1 MSEFGEGLFSDF
13 RPASNNKAVQEQTI
27 AGKSI
32 SAPECLPTGPGSF
45 MDISQAED
53 VGARNAVRLQR
64 KRRRPAL
71 ACDECRRRKV
81 KCDRAVPC
89 TNCIR
94 HQCADVCSYHS
105 SNVPRRRVPDTTP
118 PADPESVWPPRAIED
133 LQTPA
138 VNSVSS
144 NAGVEGRSPSSA
156 LDANVTS
163 LNERI
168 RELEQRLS
176 RVQPSAGPDGSAHDA
191 AQRLINRGAP
201 KGILAKT
208 RYFGVSHWMHSAVAL
223 PLIIEVM
230 HSKEEHGETLY
241 SRLSANKR
249 LGRRIKST
257 RMPVSA
263 SHKFSQ
269 NRRPPC
275 SRELCDQLVDNY
287 FRTFETI
294 YRILHVPRF
303 RREYVKYWEDPT
315 AVRDAFLV
323 QLQLVLAIGA
333 CLQDDIFSLRNQAT
347 EWLHDAQHWITSP
360 TPTFKARLSLD
371 AMQSMC
377 LLHIAR
383 ETTGVGAD
391 LTWIS
396 AGELLRNA
404 IFMGLHRDPDKL
416 SKMPIYRAEIRRR
429 LWGTILEMA
438 LQASIDS
445 GGPASISLSDFDTKP
460 PSNFDDIQLDDTEAE
475 TVLEAP
481 QPMPTD
487 HFTQTSVQ
495 IALYKSFPTRLAI
508 AQYLNDFR
516 SNGNYSTTLRL
527 NTEMTAACRTLSMIL
542 RSFRSR
548 DSHDSPNSATN
559 QQHPS
564 EFQILVTE
572 LITHRY
578 FLALHMPWQTA
589 LQRDPSHYFSRKVS
603 VETAMMLYRSCCSDG
618 VSEDRRPAESVG
630 RADFSR
636 LSICGSGIYRN
647 NNLQST
653 VTLATELI
661 WQLREEKATRTEAGF
676 AGDFGGTGPDSHLQ
690 GGGIPPKTTF
700 GLGVMPF
707 ADLLGALRGF
717 AAWAERRILAGDTNT
732 KGLIFVHC
740 VLSQAESIQRGQSDD
755 EMRTRSIAS
764 IKESISKCHGLL
776 KVLAA
781 RVGVSSAQANETS
794 TSKASDA
801 GKQVSAST
809 IEGITGSAKDILTSG
824 DSGNTGDSGFGHSDI
839 ETATADSTPQ
849 EKFVAF
855 GGIADLSFDMDGMW
869 DLGTMMNG
877 QGSGLNFD
885 WPGPGMYN

>member
-1 MSEFGEGLFSDF
+1 MSEFGEGLFADF
-13 RPASNNKAVQEQTI
+13 RPGSSNNKSVEEQTI
-27 AGKSI
+27 AGKVTSTTG
-32 SAPECLPTGPGSF
+32 CLPTGPGSF
-45 MDISQAED
+45 MDLSQGED
-53 VGARNAVRLQR
+53 VGASSVVRLQR

-89 TNCIR
+89 TNCVR
-94 HQCADVCSYHS
+94 HQCADVCSYHAS
-105 SNVPRRRVPDTTP
+105 HVPRRRVPDLTP
-118 PADPESVWPPRAIED
+118 PADPESVWPPRAVED

-138 VNSVSS
+138 ATSGSS
-144 NAGVEGRSPSSA
+144 NPGVDGRSPSSA

-168 RELEQRLS
+168 RELEERLS
-176 RVQPSAGPDGSAHDA
+176 RGQASAGPDGSAHDA
-191 AQRLINRGAP
+191 AQRTINRGAP

-230 HSKEEHGETLY
+230 HSKEEQGETLY

-249 LGRRIKST
+249 LGRRIKSA

-263 SHKFSQ
+263 NHKFSQ
-269 NRRPPC
+269 SRRAPC
-275 SRELCDQLVDNY
+275 SRDLCDQLVDNY
-287 FRTFETI
+287 FRTFETV
-294 YRILHVPRF
+294 YRILHVPKF
-303 RREYVKYWEDPT
+303 RREYAKYWEDPT
-315 AVRDAFLV
+315 AVRDVFLI

-333 CLQDDIFSLRNQAT
+333 CLHDDIFSLRHQAT
-347 EWLHDAQHWITSP
+347 EWLYDAQHWITMP

-416 SKMPIYRAEIRRR
+416 SKMPTYRAEIRRR

-445 GGPASISLSDFDTKP
+445 GGPASISLSDFDTKL
-460 PSNFDDIQLDDTEAE
+460 PSNFDDVQLDDTEGEPA
-475 TVLEAP
+475 LEPP
-481 QPMPTD
+481 QPMPAD

-495 IALYKSFPTRLAI
+495 IALHKSFPTRLAI

-542 RSFRSR
+542 RAFRSR
-548 DSHDSPNSATN
+548 DSRDSPGSATN
-559 QQHPS
+559 QHPS
-564 EFQILVTE
+564 EFQILMTE

-603 VETAMMLYRSCCSDG
+603 VETAMMLHRSCCSDG
-618 VSEDRRPAESVG
+618 VSEDGRAAESAA
-630 RADFSR
+630 RADFVR

-676 AGDFGGTGPDSHLQ
+676 AGDFVGSGLGAHLQ
-690 GGGIPPKTTF
+690 PGGIPPKTTF

-707 ADLLGALRGF
+707 ADLLSALRGF
-717 AAWAERRILAGDTNT
+717 AAWTERRILAGDTNT
-732 KGLIFVHC
+732 KGLIFVNC
-740 VLSQAESIQRGQSDD
+740 VLSQAGSIHRGESDD
-755 EMRTRSIAS
+755 EMRARSIAS

-776 KVLAA
+776 KELAA
-781 RVGVSSAQANETS
+781 RVGVSSVQANATS
-794 TSKASDA
+794 TLNVSDA
-801 GKQVSAST
+801 GKQASAGT
-809 IEGITGSAKDILTSG
+809 IEGITASARNLSTSG
-824 DSGNTGDSGFGHSDI
+824 DTGNVADSGFGPSDM
-839 ETATADSTPQ
+839 EMTTAESTPQ

-855 GGIADLSFDMDGMW
+855 GGIADLSFDMDGIW